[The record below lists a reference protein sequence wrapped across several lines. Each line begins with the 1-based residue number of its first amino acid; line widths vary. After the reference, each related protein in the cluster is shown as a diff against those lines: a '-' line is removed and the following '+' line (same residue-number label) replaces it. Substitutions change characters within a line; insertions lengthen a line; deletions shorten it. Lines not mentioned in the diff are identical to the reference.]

1 VSEAGCRNPASSVQV
16 LKLSKEEYRALVRAT
31 ATRTL
36 NAQERDQLDALVDT
50 TAAMQEAVEARW
62 NGETSATAA
71 LRKMQKML
79 FGASSEKTSV
89 VLGKKPGAK
98 APSEPAES
106 APPLNK
112 AKRRRAE
119 KGHGRHGA
127 AAYTG
132 ARREKVEHPTLFTGA
147 PCPQKYCVDG
157 KMYRFFELKTLVRIE
172 GAAPLSGCIYE
183 LEQWRCHRCLK
194 VVSAPVPPQ
203 AGPEKYKA
211 SAVAN
216 LGLMK
221 YCVCMPG
228 SRLEMLQEGYGVP
241 LAASTQWDLLK
252 RNTPVVRAVREV
264 LLDHAA
270 NAPFIFND
278 DTGARILEMT
288 REERAELL
296 GPGADPKRTGVF
308 TTGIV
313 AKDGDREIAL
323 YFTGPRYAGENVA
336 ELLKRRSPD
345 LPPPVLMC
353 DGLITRNLPKNMR
366 YVLSQCNVHS
376 RRNFVDVA
384 PNFPE
389 EAAFVLETLAAV
401 YAVDEAAKEH
411 HLSDAGRLML
421 HQNESGPHMRA
432 LKAWMDA
439 QFQEKLVEPNSTLG
453 KAITYAA
460 DRWTELTRFLEI
472 PGASLDNNVAE
483 QILRRVA
490 HYRNGSLYYRTL
502 EGAKV
507 GDCWMSV
514 IRTAEKAG
522 VNVFDYLVALLE
534 HPKDVTA
541 DPKAWLPWT
550 YVETLMA
557 LEEAAAEAAR
567 AA

>member
-1 VSEAGCRNPASSVQV
+1 MSETCEGKPARGVQV
-16 LKLSKEEYRALVRAT
+16 LKLSMGEYQTVVDATKTRPLTALEHGHLQ
-31 ATRTL
+31 TL
-36 NAQERDQLDALVDT
+36 LDTSFALQQ
-50 TAAMQEAVEARW
+50 AMEAKLSGGPVEAL
-62 NGETSATAA
+62 AK
-71 LRKMQKML
+71 LQKAL
-79 FGASSEKTSV
+79 FGKSSEKTSV
-89 VLGKKPGAK
+89 VLGKKASAK
-98 APSEPAES
+98 ASSQQAES
-106 APPLNK
+106 TSPSNK
-112 AKRRRAE
+112 TKRRRAE
-119 KGHGRHGA
+119 KGHGRNGA

-132 ARREKVEHPTLFTGA
+132 ARREKVAHPTLFTGA
-147 PCPQKYCVDG
+147 PCPQERCDDG
-157 KMYRFFELKTLVRIE
+157 KMYRFFEPKTLVRIE
-172 GAAPLSGCIYE
+172 GAAPLSACVYE
-183 LEQWRCHRCLK
+183 LEQWRCHLCLTL
-194 VVSAPVPPQ
+194 VSAPVPPQ
-203 AGPEKYKA
+203 AGEQKYKA
-211 SAVAN
+211 TAVAN

-228 SRLEMLQEGYGVP
+228 SRLEMLQDGYGVP

-252 RNTPVVRAVREV
+252 RNTPVVRAVHEV
-264 LLDHAA
+264 LLDRAA

-288 REERAELL
+288 PQERADIL
-296 GPGADPKRTGVF
+296 GAAADPKRTGVF

-313 AKDGDREIAL
+313 AKDGEHEIAL
-323 YFTGPRYAGENVA
+323 YFTSPCYAGENLA
-336 ELLKRRSPD
+336 RLLKRRSPG

-353 DGLITRNLPKNMR
+353 DGLTTRNLPR
-366 YVLSQCNVHS
+366 SHPVILSQCATHA
-376 RRNFVDVA
+376 RRHFVDVA
-384 PNFPE
+384 GSFPDE
-389 EAAFVLETLAAV
+389 VRFVLETLASV

-411 HLSDAGRLML
+411 NLSEEGRLML
-421 HQNESGPHMRA
+421 HQQESGPHMRA

-439 QFQEKLVEPNSTLG
+439 QFEQKLVEPNSTLG
-453 KAITYAA
+453 KAIVYTAE
-460 DRWTELTRFLEI
+460 RWTELNRFLEI

-483 QILRRVA
+483 QILRRIA

-534 HPKDVTA
+534 HPNDVMT

-557 LEEAAAEAAR
+557 LEEEAAVEAAR